1 MLNTILE
8 LVNLTNFRTCK
19 TSIKYL
25 WLQLESTHENNRNSS
40 IERAGLDYHSPGTKI
55 TLRKSY
61 INNGILAK
69 SCDNTNRKQLCI
81 CHCLNL
87 MQASTPFVQNQM
99 VYFPWAKKKINE
111 VAKLTKVPLVIPNY
125 HQPNR
130 GYALVA
136 CTHACVLP
144 GSNKLLSSSI
154 KSML

>member
-1 MLNTILE
+1 MYLPLLEPNAGFYSLCLE
-8 LVNLTNFRTCK
+8 LDGVFSL
-19 TSIKYL
+19 
-25 WLQLESTHENNRNSS
+25 
-40 IERAGLDYHSPGTKI
+40 G
-55 TLRKSY
+55 
-61 INNGILAK
+61 
-69 SCDNTNRKQLCI
+69 
-81 CHCLNL
+81 
-87 MQASTPFVQNQM
+87 
-99 VYFPWAKKKINE
+99 KKINK

>member
-1 MLNTILE
+1 VYLPLLVPNAGFYSLCSE
-8 LVNLTNFRTCK
+8 LDGVFSL
-19 TSIKYL
+19 
-25 WLQLESTHENNRNSS
+25 
-40 IERAGLDYHSPGTKI
+40 G
-55 TLRKSY
+55 
-61 INNGILAK
+61 
-69 SCDNTNRKQLCI
+69 
-81 CHCLNL
+81 
-87 MQASTPFVQNQM
+87 
-99 VYFPWAKKKINE
+99 KKNNE